1 MRTVFAGIAAVML
14 AVVAASAVAQSYP
27 SRLIR
32 LIVPFPPG
40 GAVDLLGRGVAQQLG
55 EQTGQSVVV
64 DNRGGAAGIIGS
76 DALAKAAADGYT
88 IGVIPDVL
96 FSIYPH
102 IYAKLPYSAGE
113 FAPVTL
119 AITLDMAL
127 FAHPSVAASTL
138 QEIIALAKTKP
149 DLFSFGTPGTGSPM
163 HLAGELINKMAGI
176 RMVHVPYKG
185 GGPATADAI
194 AGQIPLL
201 IAGLAPALP
210 QVKAGKLKTIAVL
223 DSRRSALAPEVPTM
237 AEAGLAG
244 FQVSSWIGFFAPSG
258 TPPEILERLN
268 QEIVKALNSPALN
281 SRLVSSG
288 MAVVGSTRAALA
300 ARIRDDS
307 DVWVRV
313 IREAGV
319 RLEQ

>member
-176 RMVHVPYKG
+176 RMVHVPYRG
-185 GGPATADAI
+185 SSPAMIDLI
-194 AGQIPLL
+194 AGQTQLYIASLITSLPHVRSGKVRGLAVTGAARSTVVPEIPA
-201 IAGLAPALP
+201 IAETLRGYEVVNSYYLLAPAGTP
-210 QVKAGKLKTIAVL
+210 GDVIAKLH
-223 DSRRSALAPEVPTM
+223 
-237 AEAGLAG
+237 AEASKAVR
-244 FQVSSWIGFFAPSG
+244 QPDVV
-258 TPPEILERLN
+258 ERLAKDGADPVGN
-268 QEIVKALNSPALN
+268 SPSEAAQYIAQEIVKWGKA
-281 SRLVSSG
+281 VKESG
-288 MAVVGSTRAALA
+288 AKP
-300 ARIRDDS
+300 
-307 DVWVRV
+307 
-313 IREAGV
+313 E
-319 RLEQ
+319 